1 MTNVI
6 QGEMM
11 EATATMSSSFGEGE
25 GSGIDAIG
33 MTGSIGSKSDF
44 DRRKKKK

>member
-1 MTNVI
+1 MSNVM
-6 QGEMM
+6 QGGMM
-11 EATATMSSSFGEGE
+11 ETTAMSTSFGEGD
-25 GSGIDAIG
+25 GSGIDTLG